1 MGKSSMNGGCS
12 IAMFDWQ
19 RVNPP
24 YTSYNHNL
32 EPLPWGRLGHLGQVP
47 VEAAWGHRRAAH
59 PQDVVHDLDL
69 DDLEGT
75 TIYIHVWKP
84 PYGMQTGYR
93 VNHIDTIDTPYPQLT

>member
-32 EPLPWGRLGHLGQVP
+32 EPLPWGRLGHLG
-47 VEAAWGHRRAAH
+47 
-59 PQDVVHDLDL
+59 
-69 DDLEGT
+69 
-75 TIYIHVWKP
+75 
-84 PYGMQTGYR
+84 
-93 VNHIDTIDTPYPQLT
+93 